1 MNFCDK
7 KNKTAF
13 KALQRIRKETEEIK
27 TQISFLNEISYN
39 IDSLYEDQ
47 DFQLVIN
54 RITYENLCE
63 DLFEKCFVKIDEALK
78 LSKLEKNDI
87 DEIILVGGG
96 SSRTPKI

>member
-39 IDSLYEDQ
+39 IDSLYEDE
-47 DFQLVIN
+47 DF
-54 RITYENLCE
+54 
-63 DLFEKCFVKIDEALK
+63 LFILIKLLMEIYVKI
-78 LSKLEKNDI
+78 
-87 DEIILVGGG
+87 
-96 SSRTPKI
+96 SRFI

>member
-39 IDSLYEDQ
+39 IDSLYEDE
-47 DFQLVIN
+47 DFYL
-54 RITYENLCE
+54 Y
-63 DLFEKCFVKIDEALK
+63 
-78 LSKLEKNDI
+78 
-87 DEIILVGGG
+87 
-96 SSRTPKI
+96 